1 MMGYSEFLSRYFDTD
16 TSSVGYNPDDTSM
29 RQHKLSIGSVDTKKA
44 YEAYVKKSREVEDS
58 YKKYL
63 KKKQDRFRRNL
74 R

>member
-1 MMGYSEFLSRYFDTD
+1 MMSYSEFLSRYFDTD
-16 TSSVGYNPDDTSM
+16 TSLVGYNPDDTSM
-29 RQHKLSIGSVDTKKA
+29 RQHKPSIGPMDTKKA
-44 YEAYVKKSREVEDS
+44 YEAYVKKNREVEDS